1 MSWPPVFRVAVM
13 ELWAAFGLPFE
24 CGSSKTAGAEGDFA
38 DRLIVSGR
46 PAQMVCPEQDF
57 GCDAAAL
64 LIQVAV
70 GANRAILIRVLT

>member
-1 MSWPPVFRVAVM
+1 MSRVAVA
-13 ELWAAFGLPFE
+13 ELWDVFGLLSE

-57 GCDAAAL
+57 GCEAAAL

-70 GANRAILIRVLT
+70 GANRAVLIRVLT

>member
-1 MSWPPVFRVAVM
+1 M
-13 ELWAAFGLPFE
+13 
-24 CGSSKTAGAEGDFA
+24 TAGAEGVLT

-57 GCDAAAL
+57 GCEAAAL

-70 GANRAILIRVLT
+70 GANRAVLIRVLT